1 MRFFSKFV
9 LICNLCFI
17 ITVIMHLID
26 VHNKAAGRAGV
37 AIPLPFVE
45 GTLAVLGFLS
55 LLVNAIFCIIM
66 AGLMAA
72 KKGKQIP
79 RWIVI
84 FNFIALLAEIYWYFL
99 DK

>member
-1 MRFFSKFV
+1 
-9 LICNLCFI
+9 
-17 ITVIMHLID
+17 MHLID
-26 VHNKAAGRAGV
+26 MSNKAKGRAGV

-45 GTLAVLGFLS
+45 GTLAVLGLLS
-55 LLVNAIFCIIM
+55 LLVNAIFCVVMIV
-66 AGLMAA
+66 LMAA